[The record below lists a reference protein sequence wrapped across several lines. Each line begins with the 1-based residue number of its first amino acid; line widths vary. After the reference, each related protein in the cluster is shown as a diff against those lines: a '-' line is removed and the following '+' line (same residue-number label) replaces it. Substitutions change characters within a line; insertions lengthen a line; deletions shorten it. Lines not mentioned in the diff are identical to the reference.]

1 LPRAVIVAFGLLL
14 LLALATA
21 GAAYWMML
29 QMPGASYQGTPAPL
43 DTEGRALRD
52 RLQEHVRMLADEI
65 GERNYWQPEA
75 KQAAADYIDHT
86 LREAGHEPIRHP
98 VPTRD
103 QAFHNIEVRLPGDA
117 LPSQI
122 FVIGAHYDTVR
133 GSPGADD
140 NASGVAVLLELARLL
155 RDAELDQSLH
165 LVAFVN
171 EEEPFFGTAAMGS
184 LRYAHAARGR
194 GDDIVGMISLEML
207 GYYSDEPGSQSY
219 PPLLGHFYPE
229 RGNFVAVVGSLSARA
244 LVRQALEAFRE
255 HADVPSEGLAA
266 PELLRDVLRSDHW
279 AFQQMGYPAIML
291 TDTANFR
298 NPHYHGPGD
307 TPDRL
312 DYETM
317 TRVTIALAKAIE
329 TMTRR

>member
-1 LPRAVIVAFGLLL
+1 LSRAVIAASGLLL
-14 LLALATA
+14 LVALTTA

-29 QMPGASYQGTPAPL
+29 HMPGVSYQGMPAPL
-43 DTEGRALRD
+43 DAEGRALRD
-52 RLQEHVRMLADEI
+52 RLQEHVRMLAEEI
-65 GERNYWQPEA
+65 GERNYWQPEGL
-75 KQAAADYIDHT
+75 QAAADYIDRT
-86 LREAGHEPIRHP
+86 LRDAGHEPIRHP

-103 QAFHNIEVRLPGDA
+103 QAFHNIEVRLPGNT
-117 LPSQI
+117 LPNQI
-122 FVIGAHYDTVR
+122 FLIGAHYDTVR

-140 NASGVAVLLELARLL
+140 NASGVAVMLELARLL
-155 RDAELDQSLH
+155 RDADLGQSLH

-184 LRYAHAARGR
+184 LRYAHAARER

-219 PPLLGHFYPE
+219 PPLLGHFYPG
-229 RGNFVAVVGSLSARA
+229 RGDFVAFVGSLSARP
-244 LVRQALEAFRE
+244 LVRQAIGAFRE

-312 DYETM
+312 DYETV
-317 TRVTIALAKAIE
+317 TRLTVALARAIE

>member
-1 LPRAVIVAFGLLL
+1 VLLL
-14 LLALATA
+14 IALTSA
-21 GAAYWMML
+21 GTAYWMML
-29 QMPGASYQGTPAPL
+29 QMPGASCQGTPTPL
-43 DTEGRALRD
+43 VTEGLALRD
-52 RLQEHVRMLADEI
+52 RLQEHVRILAEEI
-65 GERNYWQPEA
+65 GERNYWQPEGM
-75 KQAAADYIDHT
+75 QAAADYIDRT
-86 LREAGHEPIRHP
+86 LRAAGHEPIRHP
-98 VPTRD
+98 VPTRE
-103 QAFHNIEVRLPGDA
+103 QEFHNIEVRLPSDG
-117 LPSQI
+117 LSSQI

-155 RDAELDQSLH
+155 RGAELDQPLH
-165 LVAFVN
+165 LVAFAN
-171 EEEPFFGTAAMGS
+171 EEAPFFGTAAMGS
-184 LRYAHAARGR
+184 LQYAHTARER

-219 PPLLGHFYPE
+219 PPLLGHFYPD
-229 RGNFVAVVGSLSARA
+229 RGNFVAFVGNLRARQ
-244 LVRQALEAFRE
+244 LVLQAIAAFRE

-266 PELLRDVLRSDHW
+266 PDLMRDVLRSDHW

-298 NPHYHGPGD
+298 NPYYHGPGD
-307 TPDRL
+307 TADRL

-317 TRVTIALAKAIE
+317 ARLTVSLARAIE